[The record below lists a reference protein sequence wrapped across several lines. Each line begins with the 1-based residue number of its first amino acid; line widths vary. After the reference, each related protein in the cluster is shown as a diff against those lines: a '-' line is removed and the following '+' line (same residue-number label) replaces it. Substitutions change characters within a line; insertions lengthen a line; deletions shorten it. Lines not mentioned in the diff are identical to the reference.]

1 MKSLFMFTVILLF
14 FTGDKL
20 HRQDAT
26 VTVHRFS
33 EKAGIHQQR
42 THYTF
47 KQQQQTRISEI
58 NFVMEKD
65 MEEKTTRRGINV
77 ISDDHQSS
85 RHELAHGGADSGSSG
100 IFDDTEK
107 VGWMNWLKSVVAAGG
122 ALGSGR
128 DMVTVG
134 REAFKGFV
142 VRPDDWWYS
151 AWSIFILF
159 WAVYSSFFTP
169 LEFGFFRGLPR
180 RFFLLDIFGQ
190 FTFLLDIVIHFF
202 LAYRD
207 PHSYRMV
214 YSRKLIALRYLKSR
228 FLVDLLGCF
237 PWDAIYKVGGRKEI
251 LRYLLWIRLSR
262 ALRVTEFFEKMEKDI
277 RINYLFTRIIKLL
290 VVELYCTHTAA
301 CIFYYL
307 ATTLPESQEE
317 YTWIG
322 SLKMGAYSYSHF
334 REIDLWTRYVT
345 SMYFAV
351 VTMVTVGYGDIHA
364 VNIREMLFVMVYVSF
379 DMILGAYMLGNM
391 TALIVKGSNTE
402 RYRDNMADIIKYL
415 NRNRLGKDIS
425 TGVKN
430 HVRLNYERS
439 YTDSAVLQ
447 DIPVS
452 IRAKISEKVY
462 EPLIQKVP
470 LFKGCSLGFIK
481 QIATRVHEEF
491 FLPGEVIIEKGSVI
505 DQLYIVCHG
514 ELSQDEEDLEEADD
528 TKNCSTLLPS
538 YSSFGE
544 ISLLCNLP
552 QPCTVRVR
560 ELCRLLRLDKQ
571 SFTEILHVYFR
582 DGRIILNN
590 LLEGKESSVQ
600 KKLLESDVILHI
612 GRHESELAMRV
623 NCAIYSGDLHLLK
636 HLVEAGADPKMT
648 DYDGRSPLHI
658 AASKGFEDIVLFL
671 LEQGVDVNIS
681 DNFGYTPLLQA
692 IKCGHDQIAALLA
705 KAGSLLAIDDAGSC
719 LCEAV
724 ARKDIAFLKRVLAY
738 GTNPNS
744 KNYDGRTPLHVAAAD
759 GLHIIACVLL
769 DAGSSVLSK
778 DRWGNSPLDE
788 ARIGGDKSLIKML
801 EDVRD
806 AQLSEIYNSR

>member
-1 MKSLFMFTVILLF
+1 MM
-14 FTGDKL
+14 
-20 HRQDAT
+20 
-26 VTVHRFS
+26 
-33 EKAGIHQQR
+33 
-42 THYTF
+42 
-47 KQQQQTRISEI
+47 
-58 NFVMEKD
+58 VMES
-65 MEEKTTRRGINV
+65 EHPAGTTKT
-77 ISDDHQSS
+77 ISSFSHDDLPSPQQD
-85 RHELAHGGADSGSSG
+85 EM
-100 IFDDTEK
+100 
-107 VGWMNWLKSVVAAGG
+107 GWKSWLKSVVVAAGG
-122 ALGSGR
+122 SLGSGR

-134 REAFKGFV
+134 REAFKGFII
-142 VRPDDWWYS
+142 RPDDWWYS
-151 AWSIFILF
+151 LWSIFILL

-169 LEFGFFRGLPR
+169 LEFGFFRGLPK
-180 RFFLLDIFGQ
+180 RFFLLDIAGQ
-190 FTFLLDIVIHFF
+190 FTFLLDIAIHFF

-214 YSRKLIALRYLKSR
+214 YSHKLIAIRYLKSR
-228 FLVDLLGCF
+228 FFVDLLGCF

-262 ALRVTEFFEKMEKDI
+262 ALRVTEFFEKMEKDT
-277 RINYLFTRIIKLL
+277 RINYLFTRIVKLL

-307 ATTLPESQEE
+307 ATTLPESQEG
-317 YTWIG
+317 YTWMG
-322 SLKMGAYSYSHF
+322 SLKMGGYSYSHF

-345 SMYFAV
+345 SLYFAI

-364 VNIREMLFVMVYVSF
+364 VNIREMIFVMVYVSF

-402 RYRDNMADIIKYL
+402 RYRDNMTDIIKYL
-415 NRNRLGKDIS
+415 NRNNLGKDIS

-430 HVRLNYERS
+430 HVRLKYERS

-452 IRAKISEKVY
+452 IRAKISEKLY

-470 LFKGCSLGFIK
+470 LFTGCSVGFIK
-481 QIATRVHEEF
+481 QIATKVHEEF

-505 DQLYIVCHG
+505 DQFYIVCHG
-514 ELSQDEEDLEEADD
+514 ELEEERLKDSDGDD
-528 TKNCSTLLPS
+528 NCSVLLSS

-552 QPCTVRVR
+552 QPCTIRVR
-560 ELCRLLRLDKQ
+560 ELCRLLRMDKQ

-582 DGRIILNN
+582 DGRIVLNN
-590 LLEGKESSVQ
+590 LLEGKDTNVQ

-623 NCAIYSGDLHLLK
+623 NCAVYNGDIYLLK

-658 AASKGFEDIVLFL
+658 AASKGFEDILVFL
-671 LEQGVDVNIS
+671 LQQGVDVNTS
-681 DNFGYTPLLQA
+681 DNFGNTPLLQA
-692 IKCGHDQIAALLA
+692 VKCGHDHIISLLV
-705 KAGSLLAIDDAGSC
+705 KAGGSLTMDDAGSC

-724 ARKDIAFLKRVLAY
+724 AKRDIAFLKRVLAC
-738 GTNPNS
+738 GVNPNS
-744 KNYDGRTPLHVAAAD
+744 KNYDGRTPLHIAAGE
-759 GLHIIACVLL
+759 GLHPIVRVLL
-769 DAGSSVLSK
+769 DAGASVLAK
-778 DRWGNSPLDE
+778 DRWGNTPLDE
-788 ARIGGDKSLIKML
+788 ARVGGDKTLRKLL
-801 EDVRD
+801 EDVRVS
-806 AQLSEIYNSR
+806 QLSDIHNSR